1 MTLQTRTY
9 TAHVRAA
16 DDGDGRT
23 LTGVAVPFDS
33 ETTILPG
40 YREKIARGAIDLGA
54 TPSLF
59 YRHSEP
65 IGVITSMS
73 EAAEGLVIEARIS
86 DTALGRDAATL
97 ARDGA
102 IGSLSIGF
110 YEVAYEDATAEDG
123 ATVRTQ
129 TLIDLREVSL
139 VPIAAYEDARITS
152 VRSAPTPAP
161 SKEGPTTVNKSTVAP
176 TSEDL
181 DAIRSDTDAL
191 ARRLSLLEA
200 TGTAPADA
208 ATETR
213 SAGQLLRAL
222 VEGDETARTA
232 LAPFVGRA
240 APNTTTSADG
250 RYATPVFVADLTR
263 LIDNAN
269 PLMQLFATA
278 ALPATGNTLEYGRL
292 KENTLKVEKQANEGD
307 ALPTGGVKTEVATA
321 TIDTYGG
328 GTVLSRQ
335 AIERSPSNIL
345 DLSLRG
351 LAIEA
356 GKALATAFAA
366 FFEKTVKSRVAAALT
381 ARHSAAKLDWKSVL
395 ALLLDASSAYEDIAM
410 SMDGLVVNRATFEA
424 IAGMVDADGRPIL
437 TVSGNTGTNS
447 IGTVSASG
455 KYVNLDGLTVV
466 TNKYLTASGMG
477 EGVVGAFYN
486 TEALRTYTSGLASLQ
501 DVGVL
506 DLTGVF
512 SVYQYAAFA
521 DEIPAALFPLK
532 IGSD

>member
-1 MTLQTRTY
+1 MNLTTRCVSAT
-9 TAHVRAA
+9 VRADTA
-16 DDGDGRT
+16 DDGRT
-23 LTGVAVPFDS
+23 IVGIAVPLD
-33 ETTILPG
+33 TPTRIIPG
-40 YREKIARGAIDLGA
+40 FFEQIARGAVDTA
-54 TPSLF
+54 ARPALF
-59 YRHSEP
+59 YRHAEP
-65 IGVITSMS
+65 IGVVTSLR
-73 EAAEGLVIEARIS
+73 EGDAGLEMTARVS

-102 IGSLSIGF
+102 ITSLSIGF
-110 YEVAYEDATAEDG
+110 FEVEYTDAESEDG
-123 ATVRTQ
+123 TTTRTQ
-129 TLIDLREVSL
+129 TRIDLREVSL
-139 VPIAAYEDARITS
+139 VPIPAYEDARITS
-152 VRSAPTPAP
+152 VRQAPTPAP
-161 SKEGPTTVNKSTVAP
+161 TQEGPTVNKMPAAP

-181 DAIRSDTDAL
+181 DAIRSETDAL

-200 TGTAPADA
+200 TGPATAAPAA
-208 ATETR
+208 ETR
-213 SAGQLLRAL
+213 SAGQLLRAA
-222 VEGDETARTA
+222 VQGDESARAA

-269 PLMQLFATA
+269 PLMKLFATD

-307 ALPTGGVKTEVATA
+307 TLPTGGVKTEVATA

-356 GKALATAFAA
+356 GKDLATAFAA
-366 FFEKTVKSRVAAALT
+366 FFEKTVKARAAAALT

-466 TNKYLTASGMG
+466 TNKHLTASGMG

-506 DLTGVF
+506 DLTGTF

-532 IGSD
+532 MGSD

>member
-16 DDGDGRT
+16 ADGDGRT

-33 ETTILPG
+33 ETTIIPG
-40 YREKIARGAIDLGA
+40 FREKIARGAIALDSA
-54 TPSLF
+54 PSLF

-86 DTALGRDAATL
+86 DTSLGRDAAIL

-129 TLIDLREVSL
+129 TRIDLREVSL
-139 VPIAAYEDARITS
+139 VPIPAYEDARITS
-152 VRSAPTPAP
+152 VRNAPAPAPTQ
-161 SKEGPTTVNKSTVAP
+161 EGPTVNKMPAAP
-176 TSEDL
+176 TAEDL
-181 DAIRSDTDAL
+181 DAIRAENDAL

-200 TGTAPADA
+200 TGPAPAA
-208 ATETR
+208 AAAETR
-213 SAGQLLRAL
+213 SAGQLLRAA
-222 VEGDETARTA
+222 VQGDEGARAA

-240 APNTTTSADG
+240 APDTTTSADG

-269 PLMQLFATA
+269 PLMQLFATD

-292 KENTLKVEKQANEGD
+292 KENTLKVEKQANEGA

-321 TIDTYGG
+321 AIDTYGG

-356 GKALATAFAA
+356 GKDLATAFAA
-366 FFEKTVKSRVAAALT
+366 FFEKTVKSRAAAALT

-395 ALLLDASSAYEDIAM
+395 ALLLDASGAYEDIAM

-455 KYVNLDGLTVV
+455 KYVTLDGLTIV
-466 TNKYLTASGMG
+466 TNKHLTAAGMG

-506 DLTGVF
+506 DLTGTF

-532 IGSD
+532 MGSD

>member
-54 TPSLF
+54 APSLF

-110 YEVAYEDATAEDG
+110 FEVAYEDATAEDG

-139 VPIAAYEDARITS
+139 VPVPAYEDARITS
-152 VRSAPTPAP
+152 VRHALAPAPTQ
-161 SKEGPTTVNKSTVAP
+161 EGPTVNKSTAAP

-181 DAIRSDTDAL
+181 DAIRSETDAL

-200 TGTAPADA
+200 TGTAPAEA

-222 VEGDETARTA
+222 VEGDETARAA

-292 KENTLKVEKQANEGD
+292 KENTLKVEKQSAEGA

-321 TIDTYGG
+321 AIDTYGG

-335 AIERSPSNIL
+335 VIERSPSNIL

-356 GKALATAFAA
+356 GKALASSFAA
-366 FFEKTVKSRVAAALT
+366 FFEKTVKARAAAALT

-410 SMDGLVVNRATFEA
+410 SMDGLVVNRETFEA

-532 IGSD
+532 MGSD

>member
-1 MTLQTRTY
+1 MNLTTRCVSAT
-9 TAHVRAA
+9 VRADTA
-16 DDGDGRT
+16 DDGRT
-23 LTGVAVPFDS
+23 IVGIAVPL
-33 ETTILPG
+33 ETPTRIIPG
-40 YREKIARGAIDLGA
+40 FFEQIARGAVDTA
-54 TPSLF
+54 ARPALF
-59 YRHSEP
+59 YRHAEP
-65 IGVITSMS
+65 IGVVTNLR
-73 EAAEGLVIEARIS
+73 EGDAGLEMTARVS

-102 IGSLSIGF
+102 ITSLSIGF
-110 YEVAYEDATAEDG
+110 FEVEYTDTESEDG
-123 ATVRTQ
+123 TTTRTQ
-129 TLIDLREVSL
+129 TRVDLREVSL
-139 VPIAAYEDARITS
+139 VPIPAYEDARIPS
-152 VRSAPTPAP
+152 VRQAPTQ
-161 SKEGPTTVNKSTVAP
+161 EGPTTVNKTPSAP
-176 TSEDL
+176 TFEDL
-181 DAIRSDTDAL
+181 DAIRSETDAL

-200 TGTAPADA
+200 TGPAPDEA
-208 ATETR
+208 AAETC
-213 SAGQLLRAL
+213 SAGQLLRAA
-222 VEGDETARTA
+222 VQGDEAARAA

-269 PLMQLFATA
+269 PLMKLFATG

-307 ALPTGGVKTEVATA
+307 TLPTGGVKTEVATA

-356 GKALATAFAA
+356 GKDLATAFAA
-366 FFEKTVKSRVAAALT
+366 FFEKTVKARAAAALT

-532 IGSD
+532 MGSD

>member
-9 TAHVRAA
+9 TARVRAA

-33 ETTILPG
+33 ETTIIPG

-54 TPSLF
+54 APSLF

-110 YEVAYEDATAEDG
+110 YEVAYEDSTAEDG

-139 VPIAAYEDARITS
+139 VPIPAYEDARITS
-152 VRSAPTPAP
+152 VRQALAPAPTQ
-161 SKEGPTTVNKSTVAP
+161 EGPTVNKSTTTP

-181 DAIRSDTDAL
+181 DAIRAENDAL

-200 TGTAPADA
+200 TGPAPAEA
-208 ATETR
+208 AAETR
-213 SAGQLLRAL
+213 SAGALLRAA
-222 VEGDETARTA
+222 VQGDESARAA

-269 PLMQLFATA
+269 PLMKLFATD

-292 KENTLKVEKQANEGD
+292 KENTLKVEKQSAEGA

-356 GKALATAFAA
+356 GKDLAMAFAA
-366 FFEKTVKSRVAAALT
+366 FFEKTVKSRAAAALT

-395 ALLLDASSAYEDIAM
+395 ALLLDASGAYEDIAM
-410 SMDGLVVNRATFEA
+410 SMDGLVVNRAAFEA

-437 TVSGNTGTNS
+437 TVSGNTGTNA

-455 KYVNLDGLTVV
+455 KYVTLDRLTVV
-466 TNKYLTASGMG
+466 TNKYLTATGMG

-506 DLTGVF
+506 DLTGTF

-532 IGSD
+532 MGSD

>member
-16 DDGDGRT
+16 ADGDGRT

-33 ETTILPG
+33 ETTIIPG
-40 YREKIARGAIDLGA
+40 FREKIARGAIDLGA

-86 DTALGRDAATL
+86 DTSLGRDAATL

-110 YEVAYEDATAEDG
+110 FEVDYEDATAEDG

-129 TLIDLREVSL
+129 TRIDLREVSL
-139 VPIAAYEDARITS
+139 VPIPAYEDARITS
-152 VRSAPTPAP
+152 VRQAPIIPAPTQ
-161 SKEGPTTVNKSTVAP
+161 EGPTVNKTPAAP

-181 DAIRSDTDAL
+181 DAIRAENDAL

-200 TGTAPADA
+200 TGPAPAAPA
-208 ATETR
+208 AETR
-213 SAGQLLRAL
+213 SAGALLRAA
-222 VEGDETARTA
+222 VQGDETARAA

-240 APNTTTSADG
+240 APNTTSAADALMG
-250 RYATPVFVADLTR
+250 TPVFVADLTR

-269 PLMQLFATA
+269 PLMKLFATD

-292 KENTLKVEKQANEGD
+292 KENTLKVEKQANEGA

-356 GKALATAFAA
+356 GKDLATAFAA
-366 FFEKTVKSRVAAALT
+366 FFEKTVKSRAAAALT

-395 ALLLDASSAYEDIAM
+395 ALLLDAASVYEDIAM
-410 SMDGLVVNRATFEA
+410 SCDGLVVNRATFEA

-455 KYVNLDGLTVV
+455 KYVNLDGLTIV
-466 TNKYLTASGMG
+466 TNKHLTAAGMG

-506 DLTGVF
+506 DLTGTF

-532 IGSD
+532 MGSD

>member
-23 LTGVAVPFDS
+23 LTGVAVPFDR
-33 ETTILPG
+33 ETTIIPG

-54 TPSLF
+54 APSLF

-139 VPIAAYEDARITS
+139 VPIPAYEDARITS
-152 VRSAPTPAP
+152 VRQALAPTQ
-161 SKEGPTTVNKSTVAP
+161 EGPTVNKSTAAP

-181 DAIRSDTDAL
+181 DAIRSETDAL

-200 TGTAPADA
+200 TGTAPAAPA
-208 ATETR
+208 AETR

-222 VEGDETARTA
+222 VDGDETARTA

-240 APNTTTSADG
+240 APNTTSAADALMG
-250 RYATPVFVADLTR
+250 TPVFVADLTR

-269 PLMQLFATA
+269 PLMGLFSTGS
-278 ALPATGNTLEYGRL
+278 LPAVGNTIEFARL
-292 KENTLKVEKQANEGD
+292 KTNTMKVEKQSAEGA
-307 ALPTGGVKTEVATA
+307 ALPTGGISTEVATA
-321 TIDTYGG
+321 TVATYGG
-328 GTVLSRQ
+328 GTVLTRQ
-335 AIERSPSNIL
+335 AIERTPTNVL
-345 DLSLRG
+345 DTSLRA

-356 GKALATAFAA
+356 GKQLAAAFAT
-366 FFEKTVKSRVAAALT
+366 FFEATVKGRASAAITAKKAAAAL
-381 ARHSAAKLDWKSVL
+381 DWKALL
-395 ALLLDASSAYEDIAM
+395 ALLLDASSAFEDIAL
-410 SMDGLVVNRATFEA
+410 SMDGLVVTRDAFEA
-424 IAGMVDADGRPIL
+424 IAGMTDTSGRPIL
-437 TVSGNTGTNS
+437 TVAGNTGDNA

-455 KYVNLDGLTVV
+455 RYVNLDGLTVV
-466 TNKYLTASGMG
+466 TNKYLTTGMG
-477 EGVVGAFYN
+477 ENIAGAFYN
-486 TEALRTYTSGLASLQ
+486 KEALRSYTSGLASLQ
-501 DVGVL
+501 DQGVL
-506 DLTGVF
+506 DLTETF

-521 DEIPAALFPLK
+521 DEIPSAIVPLK
-532 IGSD
+532 FA